1 MIFSTFLVQAMGIMF
16 KTFYVYDLLTS
27 ILFTIV
33 TYIFYKIF
41 TNSITVIKDYGE
53 NLNISLTDSE
63 TIILYQFIMKNY
75 SEILEG
81 NETSFKELKQKI
93 NPNLYQQ
100 LLKLYEQNKAKYL

>member
-1 MIFSTFLVQAMGIMF
+1 MYKELIKSYIP
-16 KTFYVYDLLTS
+16 KLTPK
-27 ILFTIV
+27 L
-33 TYIFYKIF
+33 
-41 TNSITVIKDYGE
+41 IKEYGKK
-53 NLNISLTDSE
+53 LNISLTDSE

>member
-1 MIFSTFLVQAMGIMF
+1 MYKELIKSYIP
-16 KTFYVYDLLTS
+16 KLTPK
-27 ILFTIV
+27 L
-33 TYIFYKIF
+33 
-41 TNSITVIKDYGE
+41 IKEYGKK
-53 NLNISLTDSE
+53 LNISLTDSE

-81 NETSFKELKQKI
+81 NETSFIELKQKI